1 MRKNEWSN
9 QFLAKLKYVTPEQR
23 LLINEP
29 MARHTTFRIGGP
41 ADFLVMPTSTAEVA
55 AILDLAKEY
64 EVPVITIGNG
74 SNVLV
79 LDQGIRGVVLKF
91 GKDMGYIRHQGTTVI
106 AGAGS
111 MLASVSRYAA
121 DQMLCGMEFA
131 VGIPGSLGGAVFMNA
146 GAYEGEMSHVVSA
159 VSCVCEDGK
168 IRKFSKEESKFA
180 YRHSIFQ
187 DNGCTICEVE
197 LRLREGNPDTIRCK
211 MAEYISRRQT
221 KQPVEMPS
229 AGSTFKRPPGYYA
242 GTLIDQAGLKGLTIG
257 GAQVSPK
264 HAGFIVNTGGATAK
278 DVLALIREVQRRVRD
293 EYGVDLQP
301 EVRILGEG

>member
-1 MRKNEWSN
+1 MRKNEWPIE
-9 QFLAKLKYVTPEQR
+9 FLTKLKHIIPEQR
-23 LLINEP
+23 LMIDEP
-29 MARHTTFRIGGP
+29 MARHTTFKIGGP
-41 ADFLVMPTSTAEVA
+41 ADFLVMPASIAEVA
-55 AILDLAKEY
+55 EVLNLAREY
-64 EVPVITIGNG
+64 NVPVATMGNG
-74 SNVLV
+74 SNILV
-79 LDQGIRGVVLKF
+79 LDKGIRGIALKF
-91 GKDMGYIRHQGTTVI
+91 GKDMGYIRHEGTTVI

-121 DQMLCGMEFA
+121 DQKLCGMEFA
-131 VGIPGSLGGAVFMNA
+131 VGIPGSVGGAVFMNA
-146 GAYEGEMSHVVSA
+146 GAYEGEMSRIVSA
-159 VSCVCEDGK
+159 VACVCANGK
-168 IRKFSKEESKFA
+168 IRRFGRDQSEFS

-197 LRLREGNPDTIRCK
+197 LSLQEGNPAVIRAK
-211 MAEYISRRQT
+211 MAEYINRRQT

-257 GAQVSPK
+257 GAQVSTK
-264 HAGFIVNTGGATAK
+264 HAGFIVNTGGATAQ
-278 DVLALIREVQRRVRD
+278 DVLDLIKEVQCRVRD